1 MKPLSTT
8 QQEQDK
14 LFDELCIGCG
24 FGAANIQGLKEF
36 MRNRDLAI
44 ENAVRV
50 ELVEK
55 IKALL
60 PDSMTEAE
68 RDKYHCEGSILH
80 WGENLL
86 ALLTT
91 SPSR

>member
-36 MRNRDLAI
+36 MRTRDLAI
-44 ENAVRV
+44 ENAVKA

-55 IKALL
+55 IVNKAREKRAILIQAGIVDAPILL
-60 PDSMTEAE
+60 EQ
-68 RDKYHCEGSILH
+68 
-80 WGENLL
+80 GEIV